1 MKTKCSKLVFSKTF
15 ISPRWSSKT
24 HVIRAVSSAHI
35 SSHTSCQ
42 NRQLTSC
49 QTGKNKNSCG
59 LPLESGQR
67 HHVHAA
73 IPTKSTHIR
82 TTSVLKNKDLLPKF
96 NHSKINLRV
105 VKLQSYQQLVNV
117 SVKVQVG

>member
-24 HVIRAVSSAHI
+24 HAIRALHI
-35 SSHTSCQ
+35 SVPTLLAKTGNC
-42 NRQLTSC
+42 SC

-96 NHSKINLRV
+96 NHSKINLQV
-105 VKLQSYQQLVNV
+105 VKLQSCQQLVNV